1 MLVIGKAAEFFRGIY
16 DKINNWIKDL
26 IKFDQY
32 VIEFYNKVIA
42 PLPEIVKIIGS
53 IFLLIILVLGIFSFI
68 KKFIKTSIVI
78 GIVLVILILLFV
90 LL

>member
-1 MLVIGKAAEFFRGIY
+1 MLVIGKVAEFFRGIY

-42 PLPEIVKIIGS
+42 PLEIVKIIGS

-68 KKFIKTSIVI
+68 KKFIKNFNSNRNCFSNFNT
-78 GIVLVILILLFV
+78 LFV